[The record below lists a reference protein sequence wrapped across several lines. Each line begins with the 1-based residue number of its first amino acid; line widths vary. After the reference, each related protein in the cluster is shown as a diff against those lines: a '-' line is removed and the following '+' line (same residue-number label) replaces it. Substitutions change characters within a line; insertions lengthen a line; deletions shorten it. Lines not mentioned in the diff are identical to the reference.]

1 MLLNIYIHEQS
12 ALERL
17 RHQQCEGGQEQML
30 ADLPRH
36 RSPRCLAGLLSRCL
50 AVLRTSLQRRK
61 LLDVPA
67 VCNRTRDRAP
77 GRKDR
82 SMNPQIQAEEQL
94 NVTTYTQQDA
104 IEIGRLAQCGFTA
117 EEVLALLWLRHWYQS
132 GGSDRVPLLRHW
144 EFLKQLFIAGKLE
157 V

>member
-1 MLLNIYIHEQS
+1 MLPNIYIHEQS

-17 RHQQCEGGQEQML
+17 QHQQCEGGQERML
-30 ADLPRH
+30 AGLPRH
-36 RSPRCLAGLLSRCL
+36 RGLRCPVGLLSRCL
-50 AVLRTSLQRRK
+50 AVVRTSLQRRK
-61 LLDVPA
+61 LPVLSA
-67 VCNRTRDRAP
+67 VCNRTRYRAP

-94 NVTTYTQQDA
+94 NRITYTQQDA
-104 IEIGRLAQCGFTA
+104 IEIARLARCGFTA
-117 EEVLALLWLRHWYQS
+117 EEALALLWLRHWYQS
-132 GGSDRVPLLRHW
+132 GGGDRVPLLRHW